1 MQSQWQVELKVSAE
15 QHYYSIEI
23 CHYSFNF
30 DVHDILASDERM
42 MSFAWVN
49 ANTLQWIFFFL
60 QELPEGEWFCC
71 SSCSGTRLSL
81 EKIISDGAQPLA
93 EPDIEIIRMK
103 HEIRG
108 LCMDTSTDL
117 KCQLLSGK
125 RATEDGRILLSAAVP
140 IFHVGPVL
148 FDLICSSS
156 ALFSGLSIFVLFPLN
171 AFSYGHLMII
181 GVDVLGVH
189 FLK

>member
-1 MQSQWQVELKVSAE
+1 MDFL
-15 QHYYSIEI
+15 
-23 CHYSFNF
+23 
-30 DVHDILASDERM
+30 
-42 MSFAWVN
+42 
-49 ANTLQWIFFFL
+49 FL

-71 SSCSGTRLSL
+71 GSCSGTRLSL

-117 KCQLLSGK
+117 KWQLLSGK

-156 ALFSGLSIFVLFPLN
+156 ALFSGLSIFVLFPPFN
-171 AFSYGHLMII
+171 AFSYGHLMVIYYGKFCLI
-181 GVDVLGVH
+181 LGGCFLFYFDAILMSNSGGGVH
-189 FLK
+189 F